1 VTCGKF
7 DPKKIPSLLARLHKF
22 DACTSLSVQDVIQIG
37 RVIANDP
44 SEIGIS
50 LMKTLLPITKK
61 ASGADAEQVAEIYKS
76 LEIVSHPPPQKRRE
90 FHS

>member
-1 VTCGKF
+1 
-7 DPKKIPSLLARLHKF
+7 
-22 DACTSLSVQDVIQIG
+22 
-37 RVIANDP
+37 VIANDP